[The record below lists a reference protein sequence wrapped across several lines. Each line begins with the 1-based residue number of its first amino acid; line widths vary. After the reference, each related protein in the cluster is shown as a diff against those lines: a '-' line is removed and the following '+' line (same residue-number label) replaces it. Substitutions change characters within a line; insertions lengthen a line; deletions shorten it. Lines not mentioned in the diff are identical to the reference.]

1 MTPPMTPVCAKPRRR
16 RLAALTAL
24 AAVFAV
30 LATACTGGGG
40 TAAQDVQDSYKTL
53 PKESGKPTDGGT
65 ATVALTPGLSPNYIY
80 PYPPASAN
88 GTVIA
93 RGLMWRSLYR
103 PSGEGDQIADT
114 ALSLAEAPAYSSD
127 RKTVTIKMKDYSW
140 SNGRPVTADDVVFS
154 LDLLKAALKESP
166 ANWSFYTPGQFPD
179 GVTAKATTPDTLT
192 LELDTAYNPSYLLSM
207 LTLLYVMPSEEWN
220 IARTGGPH
228 LDHSDPEN
236 AKAIYTYLT
245 KQSESQSTFADNPL
259 WQVVNGPYRL
269 KSFDPTTGS
278 FSLAPNKEYSGP
290 GDSRLDQVDFKSFT
304 SAAAVLNQF
313 KAGKLTV
320 GTLDSS
326 FITQIDALKKQGY
339 HVYGAPAPAR
349 FDPLVLN
356 FENTTN
362 NFDKVIARPYVRQA
376 LQHLIDQGGYVKSRG
391 VYNGAASPNYSTAGS
406 GSPYP
411 PEFGDQA
418 PYPYDPAAAEKLL
431 TDNGWKVVPDGSTTC
446 ERPGTGPG
454 ECGAGIPQGQTIDF
468 TLSSANTPAYVGARD
483 IAFASQAKKL
493 GVEVTIETKSLN
505 YLYTNYGNSFA
516 PANKDKWAAQDYGPL
531 YLAAGYPSSNTVF
544 NTGGSFNLG
553 GYRNAEVDKLIEAS
567 TFGADPT
574 VLSTEVTSLSKDL
587 PVLFFPT
594 PHTLVVWKDTLSGPP
609 SSFNALLS
617 FLYTPEL
624 WYFREQ
630 DS

>member
-1 MTPPMTPVCAKPRRR
+1 MKHVSGRPRGGRF
-16 RLAALTAL
+16 AAL
-24 AAVFAV
+24 AAVVAV
-30 LATACTGGGG
+30 LATACTGGGSS
-40 TAAQDVQDSYKTL
+40 AKDVQGSYKTL
-53 PKESGKPTDGGT
+53 PKQSGKPKDGGT

-103 PSGEGDQIADT
+103 PSGEGDRITDT
-114 ALSLAEAPAYSSD
+114 EPSLAKAPAYSSD
-127 RKTVTIKMKDYSW
+127 RKTVTIRMKDYKW

-154 LDLLKAALKESP
+154 LALLKAALKESP

-179 GVTAKATTPDTLT
+179 GVTAKATAADTLT
-192 LELDTAYNPSYLLSM
+192 LELKTAYNPSYLLSM

-228 LDHSDPEN
+228 LDYSKPKN

-245 KQSESQSTFADNPL
+245 KQSQSQSTFADNPL

-269 KSFDPTTGS
+269 KSFAPTTGS
-278 FSLAPNKEYSGP
+278 FSLVPNKSYSGP
-290 GDSRLDQVDFKSFT
+290 GDSRLDRVDFKSFT
-304 SAAAVLNQF
+304 SAAAALNQF
-313 KAGKLTV
+313 KAGNLTV

-326 FITQIDALKKQGY
+326 FITQIAALKKKGY

-349 FDPLVLN
+349 FDPLVFN
-356 FENTTN
+356 FENTTG
-362 NFDKVIARPYVRQA
+362 NFDKVVARPYVRQA
-376 LQHLIDQGGYVKSRG
+376 LQHLIDQRGYIRSRG

-406 GSPYP
+406 DSPYP
-411 PEFGDQA
+411 PEFGDKA

-431 TDNGWKVVPDGSTTC
+431 ADNGWKVVPNGSTAC
-446 ERPGTGPG
+446 ERPGTGAG
-454 ECGAGIPQGQTIDF
+454 ECGAGIPRGQTIGF
-468 TLSSANTPAYVGARD
+468 TLASANTPAYVGARD
-483 IAFASQAKKL
+483 TAFASAAKKL
-493 GVEVTIETKSLN
+493 GVKVTIVTKSLN
-505 YLYTNYGNSFA
+505 YLYANYGNSFA
-516 PANKDKWAAQDYGPL
+516 PANKKKWATQDYGPL
-531 YLAAGYPSSNTVF
+531 YMAAGYPSSNTVF

-553 GYRNAEVDKLIEAS
+553 GYRNAEMDKLINAS
-567 TFGADPT
+567 TFGADPK
-574 VLSTEVTSLSKDL
+574 VLSTEVTRLSKDL

-617 FLYTPEL
+617 FLYQPEL
-624 WYFREQ
+624 WYFR
-630 DS
+630 D

>member
-1 MTPPMTPVCAKPRRR
+1 MTHVSGKPRGR
-16 RLAALTAL
+16 RLAAL
-24 AAVFAV
+24 AAVVAV
-30 LATACTGGGG
+30 LATACTGGGSS
-40 TAAQDVQDSYKTL
+40 TKDVQGSYKTL
-53 PKESGKPTDGGT
+53 PKESGKPKDGGT

-93 RGLMWRSLYR
+93 RGQLWRSLYR
-103 PSGEGDQIADT
+103 PSGEGNQIADT
-114 ALSLAEAPAYSSD
+114 KLSLAETPTYSPD
-127 RKTVTIKMKDYSW
+127 RKTVTIKMKDFTW
-140 SNGRPVTADDVVFS
+140 SNGRQVTAHDVAFS
-154 LDLLKAALKESP
+154 LALLQASLKESP

-179 GVTAKATTPDTLT
+179 GVTAKPTSADTLT
-192 LELDTAYNPSYLLSM
+192 LRLETAYNPSYLLSM

-220 IARTGGPH
+220 IASTGGPK
-228 LDHSDPEN
+228 LDYTKPTN

-245 KQSESQSTFADNPL
+245 KQSEAQSTFASNPL

-269 KSFDPTTGS
+269 KSFDSTTGS
-278 FSLAPNKEYSGP
+278 FSLVPNKSYKGP
-290 GDSRLDQVDFKSFT
+290 GDSRLGQVDFKSFT

-313 KAGKLTV
+313 KAGNLTV

-326 FITQIDALKKQGY
+326 FITQIDALKKKGY

-356 FENTTN
+356 FENKTG
-362 NFDKVIARPYVRQA
+362 NFDKIIARPYVRQA
-376 LQHLIDQGGYVKSRG
+376 LQHLIDQQGYIKSRG

-411 PEFGDQA
+411 PEFGDKA

-431 TDNGWKVVPDGSTTC
+431 TDNGWKVVPDGSTSC
-446 ERPGTGPG
+446 ERPGTAAG
-454 ECGAGIPQGQTIDF
+454 ECGAGIPQGQKIEF
-468 TLSSANTPAYVGARD
+468 PLASANTPAYVGARD
-483 IAFASQAKKL
+483 IAFASAAKKL
-493 GVEVTIETKSLN
+493 GIKVTIQTKSLN

-516 PANKDKWAAQDYGPL
+516 PHNKSKWATQDYGPL

-553 GYRNAEVDKLIEAS
+553 GYRNAEVDKLINAS
-567 TFGADPT
+567 TFGADSK
-574 VLSTEVTSLSKDL
+574 VLSAEVTRLPKDL

-594 PHTLVVWKDTLSGPP
+594 PHTLVVWKNTLTGPP
-609 SSFNALLS
+609 SSFNSLLS
-617 FLYTPEL
+617 FLYTPEQ
-624 WYFREQ
+624 WYFR
-630 DS
+630 D